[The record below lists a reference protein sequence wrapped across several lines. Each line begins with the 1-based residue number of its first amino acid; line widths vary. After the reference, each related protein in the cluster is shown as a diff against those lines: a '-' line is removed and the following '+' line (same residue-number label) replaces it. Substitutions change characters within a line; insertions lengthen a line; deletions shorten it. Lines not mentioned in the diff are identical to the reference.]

1 MFEVCKRFIRSPSPI
16 TFFILFQGKNDF
28 QTEADRAGQRCIMAS
43 LHKQFPKISMY
54 GEEVGVKVSAA
65 DLFISFHQY

>member
-1 MFEVCKRFIRSPSPI
+1 M
-16 TFFILFQGKNDF
+16 TFRQR
-28 QTEADRAGQRCIMAS
+28 QTGLANVVSWLS

>member
-1 MFEVCKRFIRSPSPI
+1 MSDSDWILNV
-16 TFFILFQGKNDF
+16 FFVLFQGKNDF

-54 GEEVGVKVSAA
+54 GEEVGVKVSA
-65 DLFISFHQY
+65 DLFISVHKY